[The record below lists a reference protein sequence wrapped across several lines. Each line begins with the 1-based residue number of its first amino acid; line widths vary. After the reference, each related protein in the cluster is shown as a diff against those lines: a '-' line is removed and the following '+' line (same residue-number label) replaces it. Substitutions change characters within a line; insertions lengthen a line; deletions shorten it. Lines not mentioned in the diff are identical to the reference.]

1 MTSKA
6 AKKAYLKANR
16 TPKLSRAEQRRLDA
30 EEQARIKEELD
41 RERSAQRAK
50 AARERKAQKEQAQ
63 KEARK
68 KMGLPEPNK
77 FVRASQPTISRFV
90 VSGGKRSWQAMDTV
104 AEESDDRGDD
114 NVPPIK
120 RTRVVEDS
128 DEEFGEFPSLS
139 QSDLPALLDNIGTPS
154 KPSERDEAELE
165 QEKLGSSPELPRRR
179 INAEDREEYSLDEGL
194 IDEMVAAQLLSEAV
208 EASSRVDQAPSPEQ
222 LPAQSNN
229 FQIFMDEEDD
239 GRDTAQDNDQ
249 EALAERS
256 TNLPA
261 PARGTKSITFAPTP
275 MNPHRSAFAEDDNP
289 PSATQMFLE
298 NLDDYFPS
306 PSQEIRELR
315 EDAED
320 LPSNTQIAQELNA
333 GASGTEAVDFVGIIS
348 TQDFILSSQDLLEIT
363 TPSRVLQ
370 PRVAETLPA
379 QPQAAPKQK
388 GRFFE
393 EKEDDL
399 LHAALHESKL
409 AAERERQR
417 REPPKKPLGPTKR
430 KLGRTLSVATDYG
443 DEEFSACEKELL
455 ELF

>member
-1 MTSKA
+1 M
-6 AKKAYLKANR
+6 LHRN
-16 TPKLSRAEQRRLDA
+16 D
-30 EEQARIKEELD
+30 
-41 RERSAQRAK
+41 SA
-50 AARERKAQKEQAQ
+50 
-63 KEARK
+63 
-68 KMGLPEPNK
+68 
-77 FVRASQPTISRFV
+77 
-90 VSGGKRSWQAMDTV
+90 
-104 AEESDDRGDD
+104 
-114 NVPPIK
+114 
-120 RTRVVEDS
+120 
-128 DEEFGEFPSLS
+128 
-139 QSDLPALLDNIGTPS
+139 TPS

-208 EASSRVDQAPSPEQ
+208 EASSRVDQAPSPEL
-222 LPAQSNN
+222 LPAQSNSI
-229 FQIFMDEEDD
+229 QVFMDEEDD

-275 MNPHRSAFAEDDNP
+275 LKPHRSAFAEDDNP

-306 PSQEIRELR
+306 PSQEIRELL

-333 GASGTEAVDFVGIIS
+333 GASGTEADDFVGIIS

-370 PRVAETLPA
+370 PRVAESLPA

-388 GRFFE
+388 GRFS
-393 EKEDDL
+393 KRRRTISSMLHCTRASSQRNGRDNGGSLPRSHRDRPRGSWSVLCL
-399 LHAALHESKL
+399 L
-409 AAERERQR
+409 R
-417 REPPKKPLGPTKR
+417 RITGTRSLVPVKRSCWNCFSSLGMGVFRVCITWVWDSYRARRCIGLDCPS
-430 KLGRTLSVATDYG
+430 GWSVCISVY
-443 DEEFSACEKELL
+443 
-455 ELF
+455 